1 MGMDGR
7 EKNVTDETGGI
18 KGNYGILSSFSS
30 SLISITT
37 PLLMVTIIT
46 NQWAALLAK
55 LGNKFLPTKLTLY
68 MDKQELPLAPPLVYL
83 SMGYPCSKA
92 G

>member
-18 KGNYGILSSFSS
+18 TGNCGILSSFSS

-55 LGNKFLPTKLTLY
+55 LGNKKIFTNKANF
-68 MDKQELPLAPPLVYL
+68 DVHEQARAPLGTSSGVSEHGVSLQ
-83 SMGYPCSKA
+83 
-92 G
+92 